1 MVGLTNTEH
10 PLRLLALDGGG
21 VRGLSELIIIHQ
33 LMLRIQRQNN
43 LRSTP
48 KPCDIFDLIG
58 GTSTGGLVAIML
70 GRLKLSIEEA
80 IDEFRSLAKDVFG
93 ERKPIGS
100 DGRFKA
106 TNLENAIRSL
116 VGRFVCAKDARDV
129 SRTQLYRS
137 YSCDA
142 SDENLDVT
150 ICEAARATS
159 AAPTFFKR
167 KKIGAPDREG
177 EFVDGVMGSNNP
189 VKLVLTEAQRIFP
202 PDRPVSCIVS
212 IGTGKK
218 YISQVKSP
226 SLLQR
231 IIPISLIMAV
241 KDMTTDCEAVAEEM
255 ERRFANVPV
264 YFRFNV
270 EHGLQSVG
278 LGEYKQLGNI
288 KAQTIQYLGAF
299 ATDQKTTQVADGLYN
314 DIQGRCLVSD
324 LA

>member
-116 VGRFVCAKDARDV
+116 VGRYGGASESGKEMRLFDSEGEGCKVFVCAKDARDV

-218 YISQVKSP
+218 YISQV
-226 SLLQR
+226 
-231 IIPISLIMAV
+231 
-241 KDMTTDCEAVAEEM
+241 
-255 ERRFANVPV
+255 
-264 YFRFNV
+264 
-270 EHGLQSVG
+270 
-278 LGEYKQLGNI
+278 
-288 KAQTIQYLGAF
+288 
-299 ATDQKTTQVADGLYN
+299 
-314 DIQGRCLVSD
+314 
-324 LA
+324 